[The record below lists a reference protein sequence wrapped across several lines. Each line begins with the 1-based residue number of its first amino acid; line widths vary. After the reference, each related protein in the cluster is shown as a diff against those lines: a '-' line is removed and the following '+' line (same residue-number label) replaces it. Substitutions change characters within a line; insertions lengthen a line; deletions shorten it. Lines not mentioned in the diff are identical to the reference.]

1 MSTDEEM
8 QVIGRT
14 VTEYAE
20 VKRRV
25 AALEE
30 LARQHGGEMMRIG
43 KALNNVRLGPLEID
57 LAAMPTREAVE
68 RVLAELRE
76 ARERHAHLL
85 ASLQKLGIGG

>member
-8 QVIGRT
+8 QVIGRV

-30 LARQHGGEMMRIG
+30 QARRYGGTMMRIG
-43 KALNNVRLGPLEID
+43 KALSNVRFGSLEID
-57 LAAMPTREAVE
+57 LAATPRREALE
-68 RVLAELRE
+68 EVLTELRE

-85 ASLQKLGIGG
+85 ASLHKLGLEG